1 MKHMDINKLEKQ
13 VKYRLA
19 EGDLIFSSID
29 LLVCRQVARETGSWS
44 SHVGFA
50 IKENNQWMIV
60 ESKVPFVCKT
70 PLRRFLQRTRHGQIV
85 VRRLKQPLSDDQIKN
100 IKQLASNHIGKLYH
114 PGFDFNSDR
123 QFCSK
128 LVYLIYKEA
137 IGVELGTVQTLEQLL
152 NQNPQARIGL
162 WYFWYFGN
170 IPWNRK
176 TLSPASQLQDQQ
188 LQTVFSAV

>member
-1 MKHMDINKLEKQ
+1 MKHMDINQLEEQ
-13 VKYRLA
+13 VKHQLT

-70 PLRRFLQRTRHGQIV
+70 PLRKFLQRTRQGQIM
-85 VRRLKQPLSDDQIKN
+85 VRRLKQPLTSEQINKV
-100 IKQLASNHIGKLYH
+100 KLLASNHVGKFYH

-137 IGVELGTVQTLEQLL
+137 MGVELGTVQTLEQLL

-176 TLSPASQLQDQQ
+176 TLTPASQIHDKQ
-188 LQTVFSAV
+188 LQTIYSTV